1 MNHFLEIF
9 LIINVGNLI
18 IYFMNK
24 KKSRCIILAARE
36 HGMAALNE
44 LLEKEYLIMAIFT
57 HKLNPKV
64 YDIEQNIR
72 DDFNEYEDFSRK
84 NDIPLYTIDSKS
96 EKEILDKYAIENEF
110 EFLISISWRYLI
122 PENVY
127 NKAKHGAINLHRGDL
142 PRYAGVEP
150 IKRALKNNE
159 KQIAVCCHHITSKFD
174 DGEVIFKEYHNTNYQ
189 KELSLE
195 QNVERLKREITR
207 YFPKLT
213 IKTLEYLLNT
223 SKNE

>member
-1 MNHFLEIF
+1 MAIISPLIF
-9 LIINVGNLI
+9 KYPAGVKSSRKYPPLIIISSLRV
-18 IYFMNK
+18 F
-24 KKSRCIILAARE
+24 
-36 HGMAALNE
+36 H
-44 LLEKEYLIMAIFT
+44 FT
-57 HKLNPKV
+57 TFLG
-64 YDIEQNIR
+64 I
-72 DDFNEYEDFSRK
+72 
-84 NDIPLYTIDSKS
+84 
-96 EKEILDKYAIENEF
+96 F

-174 DGEVIFKEYHNTNYQ
+174 DGEVIFKEYQNTNYQ